1 MDPVTIVAP
10 IALALCTVLLA
21 TAAASETALERASDV
36 RIQALAA
43 RGDERARRIAGSV
56 EQPRQFLGPLTAA
69 RILFAAAIVAIAA
82 YLGAREYSPLA
93 GAIGF
98 GLLGGVAVELIEMT
112 VGLIVARQPEVAA
125 LNLSGVAR
133 MYGIVF
139 SVPAFL
145 LSLPSRFIARSLS
158 VVTPRSDLDILA
170 LVEREEAAGGVEEQE
185 RRMIRGIIALEDKTA
200 REIMV
205 PRIDMAAADIEDGV
219 NEVATIVNERGFS
232 R

>member
-1 MDPVTIVAP
+1 MDAAAIVAP
-10 IALALCTVLLA
+10 IALALCGVLLA
-21 TAAASETALERASDV
+21 TAAATETALERASDV

-82 YLGAREYSPLA
+82 YLGAREYRRLG

-98 GLLGGVAVELIEMT
+98 GLIGGVVVELIEMT

-125 LNLSGVAR
+125 LKLSGVAR
-133 MYGIVF
+133 MYGVVF

-145 LSLPSRFIARSLS
+145 SACRHASSPVRLASSHHAPTSTSSPWSSARRPPAAWRSRNDA
-158 VVTPRSDLDILA
+158 
-170 LVEREEAAGGVEEQE
+170 
-185 RRMIRGIIALEDKTA
+185 
-200 REIMV
+200 
-205 PRIDMAAADIEDGV
+205 
-219 NEVATIVNERGFS
+219 
-232 R
+232 